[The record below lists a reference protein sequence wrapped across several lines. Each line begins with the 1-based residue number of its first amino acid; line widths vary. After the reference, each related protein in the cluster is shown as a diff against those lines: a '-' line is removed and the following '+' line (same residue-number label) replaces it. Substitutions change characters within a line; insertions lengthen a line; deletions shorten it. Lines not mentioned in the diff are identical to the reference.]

1 MIQILILKKERVNKM
16 LDLCK
21 MFGVEEGEKFK
32 FYEYGDIYFIQNG
45 YLYFI
50 DIDSIEKKSYLNINN
65 VVGKNIIKLP
75 KKKQFTDD
83 ELCIL
88 RNIDKEYKWI
98 AKDRDGDLWIYTN
111 KPKKEYDRYWK
122 DCSSSKSLSFEPLD
136 IFKNSLFTEI
146 EWEDEEPICIDD
158 YVDRENEED

>member
-1 MIQILILKKERVNKM
+1 M

-21 MFGVEEGEKFK
+21 LLGVEEGEKFK
-32 FYEYGDIYFIQNG
+32 FYGYGDVYFIQKG

-50 DIDSIEKKSYLNINN
+50 DIDNTEKKSYLNIND
-65 VVGKNIIKLP
+65 VVEKNIIKLP

-98 AKDRDGDLWIYTN
+98 ARDKRNTLYVY
-111 KPKKEYDRYWK
+111 KENEPFTTGTVWNNHSDNYARFPYD
-122 DCSSSKSLSFEPLD
+122 D
-136 IFKNSLFTEI
+136 IFKSI
-146 EWEDEEPICIDD
+146 SWEDKKPTYIDD
-158 YVDRENEED
+158 YVDRN

>member
-1 MIQILILKKERVNKM
+1 MI

-21 MFGVEEGEKFK
+21 VFNVEEGEKFK

-65 VVGKNIIKLP
+65 IVGKNIIKLP